1 MKVTLLA
8 SALRNLDE
16 GYEWYERQDPG
27 TGAYFLRHIMSEI
40 ASLHRLAGIHR
51 QSRGLYRFPVR
62 TFPFALYYT
71 IEGGDVLV
79 KAILDSRRSLA
90 WIRKRLR

>member
-1 MKVTLLA
+1 MVA
-8 SALRNLDE
+8 GD
-16 GYEWYERQDPG
+16 
-27 TGAYFLRHIMSEI
+27 YFLRCLYVEI
-40 ASLHRLAGIHR
+40 ESLHRLAGIHR

-79 KAILDSRRSLA
+79 KAILDSRRSPA